1 MAWPPCNP
9 IDCKLIC
16 HPFLSQPTSRL
27 GVISILQTTQ
37 LLELNSNENSL
48 GMSALAR
55 QAVIDALEIGFRY
68 PDDQRA
74 ALITRIAKINGVTES
89 HVSLGNGSSE
99 NIRTAVQMLQN
110 QALTT
115 GRRFQVVV
123 PHPTFAYAELYAISI
138 GVPVVKVLLTADH
151 YDLDL
156 QNLQKAADEFDGIT
170 LFYLCN
176 PNNPTA
182 TITDT
187 AKFKAWVA
195 SAPDDQYFLI
205 DEAYS
210 EYVTDPSFESGIE
223 WIKQQLSNNLIVVRT
238 FSKLCALAG
247 MRVGYAI
254 GDPQIITAIQA
265 FMSMDNTNL
274 SGAVAAIATL
284 DDEAY
289 LELSLRT
296 TNRSR
301 QMVEAAFD
309 ELGLRYLPS
318 QANFIFH
325 EIRGGVKTYIDR
337 MREHGIVVGRE
348 FPPIEGFSRLT
359 LGTPDEMAV
368 FIEVLKSFREQG
380 WV

>member
-1 MAWPPCNP
+1 MLTN
-9 IDCKLIC
+9 
-16 HPFLSQPTSRL
+16 
-27 GVISILQTTQ
+27 Q

-48 GMSALAR
+48 GMAVSAR
-55 QAVIDALEIGFRY
+55 QAILHSLDIGFRY

-74 ALITRIAKINGVTES
+74 VLISRIAKINGVTES
-89 HVSLGNGSSE
+89 EVSLGNGSSE
-99 NIRTAVQMLQN
+99 NIRTVVQMLLN
-110 QALTT
+110 LSFKT
-115 GRRFQVVV
+115 GKRFQVIV
-123 PHPTFAYAELYAISI
+123 PDPTFAYAELYASSLD
-138 GVPVVKVLLTADH
+138 VPVIKVSLTSGN
-151 YDLDL
+151 YDFDF
-156 QNLQKAADEFDGIT
+156 QGLQKAADDFDGIS

-182 TITDT
+182 TITST
-187 AKFKAWVA
+187 APFKDWVA
-195 SAPDDQYFLI
+195 NAPANHYFLL

-210 EYVTDPSFESGIE
+210 EYVNDPSFESGVE
-223 WIKQQLSNNLIVVRT
+223 WVKQQLTANLIVVRT

-254 GDPQIITAIQA
+254 ANPPMIAAIEA
-265 FMSMDNTNL
+265 FTSIDNTNL
-274 SGAVAAIATL
+274 SGAVAVLATL
-284 DDEAY
+284 DDEDFLAR
-289 LELSLRT
+289 SLHNT
-296 TNRSR
+296 DQSR
-301 QMVEAAFD
+301 QMVEATLD

-325 EIRGGVKTYIDR
+325 EVNGEVKTYIDR

-359 LGTPDEMAV
+359 LGTPDEMTV